1 MNRIEGRL
9 TKWQDDRGFGFIEPR
24 SGGEP
29 VFVHVSAFPRDGRRP
44 AVGET
49 LLFDIETDERGRKQ
63 ARAVERPARVTA
75 ARRDSPRQPA
85 RSGSGLLGTLTSIAL
100 IAGFGWV
107 IHHEYMQQSPSRDAR
122 VIDVAPVH
130 LTRESYRCDGRQHCS
145 QMTSC
150 AEARYFLRNCPE
162 TMMDGDGDGIPCEQQ
177 WCSL

>member
-24 SGGEP
+24 SGGDP

-49 LLFDIETDERGRKQ
+49 LLFDIATDERGRK
-63 ARAVERPARVTA
+63 RATGVERPAQITA
-75 ARRDSPRQPA
+75 ASRDTSRKRT

-107 IHHEYMQQSPSRDAR
+107 IYHEYIQRFPSRNTK
-122 VIDVAPVH
+122 VIDATPV
-130 LTRESYRCDGRQHCS
+130 RISSENYRCDGRQHCS

-150 AEARYFLRNCPE
+150 EEARYFLRNCPDPR
-162 TMMDGDGDGIPCEQQ
+162 MDGDRDGIPCEEQL
-177 WCSL
+177 CGF

>member
-24 SGGEP
+24 SGGDP

-49 LLFDIETDERGRKQ
+49 LLFDIATDERGRKR
-63 ARAVERPARVTA
+63 ATAVERPVRVTA
-75 ARRDSPRQPA
+75 TRRDSPRQST

-107 IHHEYMQQSPSRDAR
+107 IYHEYAQRFPSRNAKVVDAT
-122 VIDVAPVH
+122 PVR
-130 LTRESYRCDGRQHCS
+130 LSSESFRCDGRQHCS

-150 AEARYFLRNCPE
+150 AEARYFLQNCPDPK
-162 TMMDGDGDGIPCEQQ
+162 MDGDRDGIPCEEQL
-177 WCSL
+177 CGL